1 MAYAAFEQLT
11 DNFLWSNPWRRH
23 SSATA
28 ADWWHRN
35 SRPGMDSIPKL
46 RSGALPLYSSGFGS
60 AHTPKAKHDTSGDRT
75 DTRAPSTRCRS
86 SHWLTATR
94 TVRLGGEGPLW
105 KKC

>member
-1 MAYAAFEQLT
+1 MCSVSVASAWLRPVTYKAECDLTRGLVMAYAAFEQLT

-75 DTRAPSTRCRS
+75 DTRAP
-86 SHWLTATR
+86 
-94 TVRLGGEGPLW
+94 
-105 KKC
+105 